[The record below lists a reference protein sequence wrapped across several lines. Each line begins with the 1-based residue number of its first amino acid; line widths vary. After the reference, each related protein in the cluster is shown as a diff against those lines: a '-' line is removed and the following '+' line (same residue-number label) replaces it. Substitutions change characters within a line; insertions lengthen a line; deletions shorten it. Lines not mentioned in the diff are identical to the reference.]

1 MFKITNLMIYL
12 WAKGKVV
19 YKYNPVNAK
28 TDINP
33 QLCTTTVTFYCP
45 L

>member
-33 QLCTTTVTFYCP
+33 QSPFIVHYKYMF
-45 L
+45 